1 MPIIG
6 SADNVARLQHLDID
20 ENHSAWVAEQPF
32 YIPLPALY
40 GRESADIAIVGG
52 GFTGVSTAWHLAR
65 RFPDLRIVLL
75 EALTVGNGASGRNGG
90 LALTGMNGV
99 EPAGSERARRIYE
112 VSKQGI
118 DLIEDLAAERSIDAG
133 FSRQGCLEVFTTA
146 RTAEAAHERVE
157 KSARA
162 GIPLRWLPGS
172 SLAIRGAVGAI
183 LDPAS
188 GRVNG
193 VGLLRGLRQLLV
205 GRGVTIWEGTPAVR
219 IEEGSVVRVETPQGE
234 VKTRALVLATNA
246 YGAALGYF
254 RKGILPLHSH
264 LLATAPLSEPE
275 WNVFG
280 WGRYDGFSDDR
291 DRVAFGCRTA
301 GGRVIFGGGGNE
313 AYAYSY
319 GSRTTFSATATRSFD
334 AIHRRL
340 LEYLPGLRDVRIEH
354 RWTGTVDLTLDRVCS
369 MGVRGPSRNVY
380 YAVGFSGHGVA
391 LAMLAG
397 RVLCDLYGGNHE
409 PWSDL
414 PFYQKSLPALPSE
427 PLRWISYQ
435 LYTRLTGRSPRRI
448 P

>member
-1 MPIIG
+1 MIIG
-6 SADNVARLQHLDID
+6 AAGDVGLRHLDID
-20 ENHSAWVAEQPF
+20 DNHSAWIAEQPP
-32 YIPLPALY
+32 YSPLPALF
-40 GRESADIAIVGG
+40 GRESTDVAIVGG
-52 GFTGVSTAWHLAR
+52 GFTGVSTAWHLSR
-65 RFPDLRIVLL
+65 QFPSLRIVLL
-75 EALTVGNGASGRNGG
+75 EARTLGNGSSGRNGG

-99 EPAGSERARRIYE
+99 EPVGTERARRIYE
-112 VSKQGI
+112 VSSQGI
-118 DLIEDLAAERSIDAG
+118 DLIAELAAERSVDAG

-146 RTAEAAHERVE
+146 KTAEAAHERVE
-157 KSARA
+157 MSARA
-162 GIPLRWLPGS
+162 GIPLRWLPGP

-183 LDPAS
+183 LDPAA

-205 GRGVTIWEGTPAVR
+205 ERGVTIWEGTPAVR
-219 IEEGSVVRVETPQGE
+219 IEEGSAVRVETPKGE
-234 VKTRALVLATNA
+234 VRTRALVLATNA
-246 YGAALGYF
+246 YGRALGYF

-264 LLATAPLSEPE
+264 LLATAPLSESE
-275 WNVFG
+275 WDAFG
-280 WGRYDGFSDDR
+280 WGRCDGFSDDH

-319 GSRTTFSATATRSFD
+319 GSRTTFSGTATRSFE

-340 LEYLPGLRDVRIEH
+340 VEYLPGLRNVRIEH

-369 MGVRGPSRNVY
+369 MGVTGPSGNVY

-397 RVLCDLYGGNHE
+397 RVLCDFYCGNHE
-409 PWSDL
+409 PWRDL
-414 PFYQKSLPALPSE
+414 PFYQKSLPPLPPE

-448 P
+448 S

>member
-1 MPIIG
+1 MIIEAAG
-6 SADNVARLQHLDID
+6 DVAGRHHLDID

-32 YIPLPALY
+32 YSPLPALY
-40 GRESADIAIVGG
+40 GKESADVAVVGG
-52 GFTGVSTAWHLAR
+52 GFTGVSTAWHLSR
-65 RFPDLRIVLL
+65 QFPNLRIVLL
-75 EALTVGNGASGRNGG
+75 EARTLGSGASGRNGG

-99 EPAGSERARRIYE
+99 ELAGTERARRIYE
-112 VSKQGI
+112 VSRQGI
-118 DLIEDLAAERSIDAG
+118 DLIEELSAERSVDAG

-146 RTAEAAHERVE
+146 KTAEAAHERVE
-157 KSARA
+157 MSARA
-162 GIPLRWLPGS
+162 GIPVRWLPGS
-172 SLAIRGAVGAI
+172 SLAIRGAAGAI
-183 LDPAS
+183 LDPAA

-193 VGLLRGLRQLLV
+193 VGLLRGLRQLLI
-205 GRGVTIWEGTPAVR
+205 GRGVTIWEGTSAVR
-219 IEEGSVVRVETPQGE
+219 IEEGSVVRVETPKGE
-234 VKTRALVLATNA
+234 VNARALVLATNA

-275 WNVFG
+275 WDAFG
-280 WGRYDGFSDDR
+280 WGRYDGFSDDH

-319 GSRTTFSATATRSFD
+319 GGRTTFSATATLSFE
-334 AIHRRL
+334 AILRRL
-340 LEYLPGLRDVRIEH
+340 VQYLPGLRNVRIEH
-354 RWTGTVDLTLDRVCS
+354 RWTGTIDLTLDRVCS

-409 PWSDL
+409 PWRDL
-414 PFYQKSLPALPSE
+414 PFYQKSLPAFPPE
-427 PLRWISYQ
+427 PLRWIGYH

-448 P
+448 S